1 MATSPGG
8 LPLHGLPSADLP
20 LHEQTVFSD
29 TIFVIMCIKRGNLNI
44 HRKAENEMMS
54 QIEIWNMEEYCSRK
68 NRERQAKRAAVLSG
82 AGLFVLIAG
91 IILTAMSSC
100 LIAYILKM
108 TVAMTGVSFLI
119 TGIVGALAGLA
130 LVALSL
136 KKVV

>member
-1 MATSPGG
+1 
-8 LPLHGLPSADLP
+8 
-20 LHEQTVFSD
+20 
-29 TIFVIMCIKRGNLNI
+29 
-44 HRKAENEMMS
+44 
-54 QIEIWNMEEYCSRK
+54 
-68 NRERQAKRAAVLSG
+68 AVLSG

-100 LIAYILKM
+100 LIAYVLKM

-130 LVALSL
+130 LAALSL

>member
-1 MATSPGG
+1 
-8 LPLHGLPSADLP
+8 
-20 LHEQTVFSD
+20 
-29 TIFVIMCIKRGNLNI
+29 MCIKRGNRNI

-68 NRERQAKRAAVLSG
+68 NRERQAKRSAVLSG
-82 AGLFVLIAG
+82 AGLLIAG

-100 LIAYILKM
+100 LIAYVLKM

-130 LVALSL
+130 LAALSL